1 MIKLNEGKY
10 YLFICS
16 CDFCVPG
23 QDLEWSRH
31 AVNLLDKVANYYD
44 YLQSALSD
52 CEMFLILALIL
63 YNNAVCTC
71 VVSWLP
77 SAWLRP
83 CYFNRVL
90 VFIMAISL
98 LLSFYYFSIYLSAL
112 PSACYLTGCCMTQS
126 TLLQQGWCYFLLGWG
141 SSPHKSLNQ
150 QETQTQCLPLVFLL
164 LFLLLT
170 ASLHS
175 CFLFSFPPS
184 LYLLSSLIRGR
195 GKWRVDE
202 QYGIL
207 RREWSCN

>member
-1 MIKLNEGKY
+1 ML
-10 YLFICS
+10 
-16 CDFCVPG
+16 
-23 QDLEWSRH
+23 
-31 AVNLLDKVANYYD
+31 
-44 YLQSALSD
+44 
-52 CEMFLILALIL
+52 LILALIL
-63 YNNAVCTC
+63 YNNAVCTS
-71 VVSWLP
+71 VVIWLA

-98 LLSFYYFSIYLSAL
+98 LLSFYYFSIYLSTL

-141 SSPHKSLNQ
+141 SSPHKSFN

-175 CFLFSFPPS
+175 CFLFLSFHPS
-184 LYLLSSLIRGR
+184 LLSSLIRGR

-202 QYGIL
+202 QNGIL
-207 RREWSCN
+207 GREWSCN